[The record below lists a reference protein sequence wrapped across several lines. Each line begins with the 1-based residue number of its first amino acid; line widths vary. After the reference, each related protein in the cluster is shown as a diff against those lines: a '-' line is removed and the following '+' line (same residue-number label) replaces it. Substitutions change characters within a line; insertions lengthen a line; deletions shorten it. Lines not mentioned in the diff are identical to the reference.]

1 MKTIITSK
9 ILDKLLPEMKK
20 ASAIITEAIESRTPI
35 IVRHHL
41 DSDGYTGG
49 VALERAILPLVNKKH
64 TRERDAFY
72 YFRRL
77 PCKAPF
83 YSQEDALRDISTF
96 TDVRGHAKA
105 PVIIICDNG
114 SCEQDIDGIKLVKLY
129 GATVIVVD
137 HHPPSPT
144 VDEHVACHIN
154 PHKIG
159 STYDYCTGMLCSE
172 LAYLINP
179 HIHDL
184 VFIAA
189 VGGVAD
195 RVESDEFKQYLKL
208 AEEII
213 NKEHIYNTA
222 ECLDYLGFLVSNS
235 ESREIVTD
243 LLNPKSERNLEL
255 LRIFRKQLIIKKKL
269 QLESNIK
276 YHTLVEHKDSK
287 DKIIAKLDIE
297 KVKNSSG
304 FPPRGKTTGML
315 HDWLKTQYKKPVITL
330 GYTKTSICFR
340 CSSEIQGFDVNEII
354 RSLQK
359 KFPDAQVEGGGH
371 RVAGSLNFIEA
382 ASEEIFKEIIE
393 YCKKS

>member
-1 MKTIITSK
+1 MKTMISSN
-9 ILDKLLPEMKK
+9 ILDQLLPEMKK
-20 ASAIITEAIESRTPI
+20 AADIIIDAIESRTPI

-114 SCEQDIDGIKLVKLY
+114 SCQQDIDGIKLVKLY
-129 GATVIVVD
+129 GATVLVVD
-137 HHPPSPT
+137 HHPPSPEIDT
-144 VDEHVACHIN
+144 LTGSHIN
-154 PHKIG
+154 PHKVG

-172 LAYLINP
+172 LAHLVNP
-179 HIHDL
+179 HAYDL
-184 VFIAA
+184 AFIAA

-208 AEEII
+208 AEQII
-213 NKEHIYNTA
+213 SKEHIYNTA
-222 ECLDYLGFLVSNS
+222 ECLDYLGFLVSNA

-243 LLNPKSERNLEL
+243 ILNPKSERNLPL
-255 LRIFRKQLIIKKKL
+255 LHIFRKQLNQKKKL

-276 YHTLVEHKDSK
+276 YHKVHEQK
-287 DKIIAKLDIE
+287 DKIIAEIDID
-297 KVKNSSG
+297 KVKNTTG

-315 HDWLKTQYKKPVITL
+315 HDWLKTKHKKPVITC
-330 GYTKTSICFR
+330 GYTKTGISFR
-340 CSSEIQGFDVNEII
+340 CSTEIKNFDVNQII
-354 RSLQK
+354 ALLQK
-359 KFPDAQVEGGGH
+359 KFPEAQVDGGGH
-371 RVAGSLNFIEA
+371 RVAGSINFIEA
-382 ASEEIFKEIIE
+382 SREEVIKEVLE
-393 YCKKS
+393 YCKRC